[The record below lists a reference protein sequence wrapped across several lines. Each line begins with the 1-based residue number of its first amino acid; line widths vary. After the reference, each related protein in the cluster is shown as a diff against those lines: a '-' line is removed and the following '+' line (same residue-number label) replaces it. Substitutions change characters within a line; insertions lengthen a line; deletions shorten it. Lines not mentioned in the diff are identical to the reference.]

1 LVWTIEYDAQA
12 RKQLR
17 KLGGAPAARVIAGL
31 EKMAKLDDPS
41 SRAKAMVDD
50 WAGYWRFRFDDLRV
64 IVKLED
70 NRLVIFVV
78 AVGHRRN
85 VYD

>member
-1 LVWTIEYDAQA
+1 MVWAIEYEAAA

-31 EKMAKLDDPS
+31 EKMALLEDPRT
-41 SRAKAMVDD
+41 RAKAMVEE
-50 WAGYWRFRFDDLRV
+50 WTGYWRFRFDDLRV
-64 IVKLED
+64 IVKIED
-70 NRLVIFVV
+70 RRLVILVV
-78 AVGHRRN
+78 AVGHRRK